1 MEALAPFRQAWQRD
15 VADPQPLAY
24 LDSDSMRES
33 GAVDMKLEILIQ
45 TTAMREQGV
54 AAESVAKSNFNHS
67 YWNIAQMVAHHSVN
81 GCNLRPGDLF
91 GSGTLSGPSADSVG
105 ALLEATQGGKNPITL
120 SNGEQ
125 RTFLEDGDTVVLRG
139 YCDNSNARRIG
150 FGEALASI
158 LPAI

>member
-1 MEALAPFRQAWQRD
+1 
-15 VADPQPLAY
+15 
-24 LDSDSMRES
+24 
-33 GAVDMKLEILIQ
+33 
-45 TTAMREQGV
+45 
-54 AAESVAKSNFNHS
+54 
-67 YWNIAQMVAHHSVN
+67 MVAHHSVN

-150 FGEALASI
+150 FGEAVASI